1 MNRIFILC
9 VWLFISG
16 CTTSPPTKTSNICD
30 IFDEK
35 RSWYKAALKSEKKW
49 GIAPEVTM
57 AFIKHESSYQQGA
70 KPERTRIFFGLLPG
84 KRKSTAYGYAQV
96 TDGTWEAYKKS
107 TGYRF
112 VSRRSFKDA
121 VDFIGWY
128 NNRSNKKLGIPK
140 NNARLLYL
148 AYHEGPN
155 GYKKG
160 SYRSKPWLLS
170 VSTNVQNTSN
180 KYANQFNKCQKRLKS
195 PFYFLFN

>member
-1 MNRIFILC
+1 MKINFILITLILLASC
-9 VWLFISG
+9 AA
-16 CTTSPPTKTSNICD
+16 TPPSKTSNICD
-30 IFDEK
+30 IYDEK
-35 RSWYKAALKSEKKW
+35 RSWYRASLKTEKKW

-96 TDGTWEAYKKS
+96 TDGTWESYKKA

-112 VSRRSFKDA
+112 VSRRNFSDA

-128 NNRSNKKLGIPK
+128 NDRSSKKLGIPK

-148 AYHEGPN
+148 AYHEGMN

-170 VSTNVQNTSN
+170 VSTYVQNT
-180 KYANQFNKCQKRLKS
+180 ANMYSSQFEKCKKRLRS